1 MSVKGEPI
9 LASCLYCVKNVWRA
23 TGLLQ
28 AIPFIDSL
36 HAIC

>member
-1 MSVKGEPI
+1 MSVKGEAI
-9 LASCLYCVKNVWRA
+9 LASCLHRVKNAMWT

-28 AIPFIDSL
+28 ADPFIDSL